1 MDSSSPLQGLVAQG
15 VEAQLLAD
23 GLQHAL
29 ALLSMYVG
37 VLLQM
42 LLPLISLQLLDGA
55 AGQQVH
61 VGVAREKFRYLQL
74 CMMGGQAERI
84 WTSSAPDS

>member
-1 MDSSSPLQGLVAQG
+1 
-15 VEAQLLAD
+15 
-23 GLQHAL
+23 
-29 ALLSMYVG
+29 MYVG

-42 LLPLISLQLLDGA
+42 LLPLIPLQLLDGA
-55 AGQQVH
+55 AGQRSMSELP
-61 VGVAREKFRYLQL
+61 REKFRYLQL